1 VLAAFKGLVAPK
13 SPVIVIPA
21 IIGPQSDITR
31 AGVRVGI
38 NNYRAIV
45 RGPRISAGFG
55 RDAEEKTAESE
66 RGESGFSENGAK

>member
-21 IIGPQSDITR
+21 IIRPHSDITR
-31 AGVRVGI
+31 AKVRVGI

-45 RGPRISAGFG
+45 RGPRLSAGFG

-66 RGESGFSENGAK
+66 GGESGFTENGAK